1 MFKSDIANVV
11 TSAANP
17 DVLSLNGTSPHKMPE
32 FGDNVTAWRQLSPDF
47 VTFWDRFEH
56 ASIAVPVLS
65 ISISTVAI
73 AFNLPVVLA
82 ICSIRRSTSIL
93 VLVGS
98 LATADLLA
106 SSLWL
111 ITVCFVQ
118 VRTSVGVLDDAKIVL
133 RHLSRMTSFWL
144 LSVSA
149 TSVCVV
155 AIDRYMAV
163 LKPIRHR
170 WYMTPTKMRGIVAT
184 QWTISLC
191 VSGVFLLL
199 SFARPPRYNV
209 VVYCWMFIDLA
220 CVSVV
225 AATCAIYA
233 KLYCCYRAHQRDSA
247 MLAQR
252 SGHQNEARLSWR
264 LLVCAVVFAVC
275 FAPFICVH
283 LISLCQWRY
292 GSDTYFYVEDAVWT
306 SSVGLTEVYL
316 MLVARSTAV
325 FNALL
330 YAWSLPQLRRAL
342 HQICCF
348 NSCCLKQRKHVNR
361 QQRTEKGLSLV

>member
-1 MFKSDIANVV
+1 
-11 TSAANP
+11 
-17 DVLSLNGTSPHKMPE
+17 MPE
-32 FGDNVTAWRQLSPDF
+32 FGDNVTAWRQLSPQF
-47 VTFWDRFEH
+47 VTFWDRLEH
-56 ASIAVPVLS
+56 ASVAVPVLS

-82 ICSIRRSTSIL
+82 ICSTRRSTSIL

-118 VRTSVGVLDDAKIVL
+118 VRRSLGVLDDANIVL
-133 RHLSRMTSFWL
+133 MHLSKVTSFWL

-149 TSVCVV
+149 TSLFVI

-170 WYMTPTKMRGIVAT
+170 RYMTPTKMRVIVAT
-184 QWTISLC
+184 QWTMSLC

-199 SFARPPRYNV
+199 CFARPPRYNV
-209 VVYCWMFIDLA
+209 IVYCWMFTDLA
-220 CVSVV
+220 SVSVV

-233 KLYCCYRAHQRDSA
+233 KLYCCYRAHRRNLA

-252 SGHQNEARLSWR
+252 SRRQNEARLAWR
-264 LLVCAVVFAVC
+264 LLVCAVVYAVC
-275 FAPFICVH
+275 FAPFLCMH
-283 LISLCQWRY
+283 LISFCQWRY

-306 SSVGLTEVYL
+306 SSVGLTGVYL

-342 HQICCF
+342 HQICCCC
-348 NSCCLKQRKHVNR
+348 SCLKQRKHVNR
-361 QQRTEKGLSLV
+361 QQRTESGLSLV